1 MLIGVTDRLSVIRQ
15 LQRAT
20 DQRLTQRRQQRLRD
34 GVVGNANADSLALFV
49 RDKTGSVRG
58 EMLAR
63 TIDVILDFAQANTYG
78 ENFVRCEVVTHEGYG
93 VPREIF
99 PDFFA
104 AIADV
109 LRDVLGADWSPE
121 MERGWAALLSQLG
134 ALCPPQ

>member
-1 MLIGVTDRLSVIRQ
+1 MPNTAIIEHSLALAGE
-15 LQRAT
+15 RAG
-20 DQRLTQRRQQRLRD
+20 DIAPQVYEKLFARHPD
-34 GVVGNANADSLALFV
+34 MLALFV